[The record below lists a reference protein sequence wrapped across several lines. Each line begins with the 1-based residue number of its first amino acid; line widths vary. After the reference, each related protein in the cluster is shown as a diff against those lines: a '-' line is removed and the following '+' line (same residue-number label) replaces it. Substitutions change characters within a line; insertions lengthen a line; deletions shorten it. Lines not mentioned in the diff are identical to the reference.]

1 MLRLSS
7 KTGEVITES
16 FDYDGGRRVSVY
28 VPPRPVE
35 AIVFAGDGQLIAP
48 WGAEVESTGGPAT
61 MVVGV
66 HRLADETVR
75 LHEYSLGFDVGR
87 FEAHER
93 FFTGQVPA
101 WIASAFGVALPHERT
116 AVMGV
121 SASGE
126 LALALGLR
134 HPELYGAILC
144 ASPGAGYR
152 PPAEL
157 SQPIPR
163 AYFVAGDQEPFFRD
177 NAARWVGALRAAGTE
192 VVVTERRGRHGG
204 PFWREEFPLM
214 AGWAFGP

>member
-1 MLRLSS
+1 MSS

-16 FDYDGGRRVSVY
+16 FDYDGGRCVSVY
-28 VPPRPVE
+28 VPRRAVE
-35 AIVFAGDGQLIAP
+35 AIVFAGDGQLIAS
-48 WGAEVESTGGPAT
+48 WGAEVERAGAPAT

-66 HRLADETVR
+66 HRPADETER
-75 LHEYSLGFDVGR
+75 LREYSLGFDPER
-87 FEAHER
+87 FTAHER
-93 FFTGQVPA
+93 FFTDQVPI
-101 WIASAFGVALPHERT
+101 WIAAAFGVSMPVKRT

-126 LALALGLR
+126 LAVALGLR

-157 SQPIPR
+157 SPPIPH

-177 NAARWVGALRAAGTE
+177 NAARWVHALRAAGTE
-192 VVVTERRGRHGG
+192 VVATERRGTHGG

-214 AGWAFGP
+214 AKWAFGT